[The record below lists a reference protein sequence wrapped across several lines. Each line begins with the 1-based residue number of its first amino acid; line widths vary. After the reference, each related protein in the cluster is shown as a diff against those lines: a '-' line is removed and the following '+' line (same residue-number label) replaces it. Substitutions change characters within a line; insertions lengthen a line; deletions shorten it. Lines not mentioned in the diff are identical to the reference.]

1 MSIKVECEHPKCD
14 SVTELFDLVEA
25 AKEIGIHPE
34 SLRRYI
40 RYGYIS
46 GRKINGGHTF
56 TMKEILQLKETK
68 ELKESDPAMT
78 WEAVSFTELDPQVSG
93 STTTGI

>member
-1 MSIKVECEHPKCD
+1 
-14 SVTELFDLVEA
+14 
-25 AKEIGIHPE
+25 
-34 SLRRYI
+34 
-40 RYGYIS
+40 
-46 GRKINGGHTF
+46 
-56 TMKEILQLKETK
+56 MKEILQLKETK

>member
-1 MSIKVECEHPKCD
+1 MSIKIECDNPNCS
-14 SVTELFDLVEA
+14 SVTELFYLVEA

-46 GRKINGGHTF
+46 GRKISGKHAF

-68 ELKESDPAMT
+68 KLKESDPGMT
-78 WEAVSFTELDPQVSG
+78 WETVSFTALDPQVSG